1 MRGFYCLLAT
11 RYSLLAS
18 SPPRLILATNLP
30 LTSFGVCLNATLR
43 NKLPA
48 GLMEP
53 SLNHLMA
60 YSLTRPSA
68 LVRPDYEF
76 WTQIRQHRSF
86 RHDHFLQRARHSHR
100 RRFDSSACN
109 CGLLEKPQ

>member
-1 MRGFYCLLAT
+1 MRSMMDAGFLLPAGH
-11 RYSLLAS
+11 SLLAS
-18 SPPRLILATNLP
+18 SPPRLIPATNLP

-60 YSLTRPSA
+60 YSLTRPPA

-76 WTQIRQHRSF
+76 WTPNPAAQEF
-86 RHDHFLQRARHSHR
+86 PA
-100 RRFDSSACN
+100 
-109 CGLLEKPQ
+109 